1 MGERGGKQCAEEPTD
16 VAIKNP
22 TFQRKMDPTISCGI
36 MQMLREYMTSVYL
49 KKQGMLAAEHI
60 KCCRAGKKWNVWLV
74 IFKKKFS
81 SIQ

>member
-36 MQMLREYMTSVYL
+36 MQMLRASGIHDQCLFEKTR
-49 KKQGMLAAEHI
+49 H
-60 KCCRAGKKWNVWLV
+60 AG
-74 IFKKKFS
+74 S
-81 SIQ
+81 RTH